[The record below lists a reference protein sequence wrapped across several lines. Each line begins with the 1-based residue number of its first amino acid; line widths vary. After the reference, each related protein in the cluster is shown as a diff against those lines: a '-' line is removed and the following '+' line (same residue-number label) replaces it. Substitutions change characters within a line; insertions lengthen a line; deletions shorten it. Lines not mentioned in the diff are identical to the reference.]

1 MNFLKQ
7 ARFTKKFMRPKK
19 ERMCGIMSEFKQIT
33 KFFWHYLRAYKLQL
47 LVVLLAVIGA
57 TYLQVK
63 APQYMGNAIQE
74 LANYAVNLFTKGI
87 DDKTEFHHIL
97 LLLLLFYVLTSV
109 ATFVQSII
117 MAGVS
122 GKSTNR
128 MRIGL
133 FKKMEKLSIRFF
145 DSHNDGEM
153 LSRFTSDMDNISNT
167 LNQALVQV
175 LSNLALMIGVI
186 IMMFMQNVELALV
199 TLIASPFAVA
209 IAAVIIRKARRYVDL
224 QQDSL
229 GRLNAYIDEKISGQ
243 KVIITNGLEEET
255 IEGFT
260 KHNSIVKNAT
270 YKGQVYSGL
279 LFPVMQGISLL
290 NTAIVIFFGGYLAL
304 NGSLDRTVAL
314 GLIVMFVQYS
324 QQFYMPLTQ
333 ISSQYSMLQLAI
345 TGARRVSEVFKE
357 KDEVE
362 RPNVKDIDGVHQS
375 VELNHVNFGYKPE
388 KPVLKDVNIKL
399 EKGQMVALVGP
410 TGSGKTTIMNL
421 LNRFYNVDSGE
432 ILFDGTDI
440 RDIEMHSLR
449 KQVGIV
455 LQDSVLFSGTIH
467 DNISFGKP
475 DATRDEVIASAKQAH
490 IHDFIMTL
498 DKGYETEISDENN
511 IFSVGQKQLVSI
523 ARTILTNPSLLIL
536 DEATSNVDTVTESKI
551 QKAMDNVISGR
562 TSFVIAHRLKTIL
575 DADHIVVLHQ
585 GEVIEEGT
593 HESLLKQKGFYAEL
607 YHNQFVLE

>member
-1 MNFLKQ
+1 
-7 ARFTKKFMRPKK
+7 
-19 ERMCGIMSEFKQIT
+19 MSEFRQIT

-47 LVVLLAVIGA
+47 SVIILAIVGA
-57 TYLQVK
+57 TFLQVK
-63 APQYMGNAIQE
+63 APQYVGKAVQE
-74 LANYAVNLFTKGI
+74 LADYAVKLITTGV
-87 DDKTEFHHIL
+87 DDKSDFHHIL
-97 LLLLLFYVLTSV
+97 LMLLLFYVLTSV
-109 ATFVQSII
+109 AMFIQNII

-122 GKSTNR
+122 GKATNR

-186 IMMFMQNVELALV
+186 IMMFTQNVELALV
-199 TLIASPFAVA
+199 TLIAAPFAVI
-209 IAAVIIRKARRYVDL
+209 IAGIIIRKARRYVDL

-243 KVIITNGLEEET
+243 KVVITNGLEEET
-255 IEGFT
+255 IGGFL
-260 KHNSIVKNAT
+260 KHNEIVKNAT

-279 LFPVMQGISLL
+279 LFPVMQGISLV

-357 KDEVE
+357 QDEVE
-362 RPNVKDIDGVHQS
+362 RPNVQTIDGVHKK
-375 VELNHVNFGYKPE
+375 VELNHVKFGYTPD
-388 KPVLKDVNIKL
+388 KPVLKDVTIGL
-399 EKGQMVALVGP
+399 EKGQMVAVVGP

-432 ILFDGTDI
+432 ILFDGKDI
-440 RDIEMHSLR
+440 RDIELHSLR

-467 DNISFGKP
+467 DNIAFGKP
-475 DATRDEVIASAKQAH
+475 DATREEVIAAAEQAH
-490 IHDFIMTL
+490 IHEFIMSL
-498 DKGYETEISDENN
+498 DKGYDTEISDENS
-511 IFSVGQKQLVSI
+511 IFSVGQKQLISI

-551 QKAMDNVISGR
+551 QTAMDNVISGR

-575 DADHIVVLHQ
+575 GADHIVVLRN

-593 HESLLKQKGFYAEL
+593 HESLLKQQGFYAEL

>member
-1 MNFLKQ
+1 
-7 ARFTKKFMRPKK
+7 
-19 ERMCGIMSEFKQIT
+19 MSEFRQIT

-47 LVVLLAVIGA
+47 SVIILAIVGA
-57 TYLQVK
+57 TFLQVK
-63 APQYMGNAIQE
+63 APQYVGKAVQE
-74 LANYAVNLFTKGI
+74 LADYAVKLITTGV
-87 DDKTEFHHIL
+87 DDKSDFHHIL
-97 LLLLLFYVLTSV
+97 LMLLLFYVLTSV
-109 ATFVQSII
+109 AMFVQNII

-122 GKSTNR
+122 GKATNR

-186 IMMFMQNVELALV
+186 IMMFTQNVELALV
-199 TLIASPFAVA
+199 TLIAAPFAVI
-209 IAAVIIRKARRYVDL
+209 IAGIIIRKARRYVDL

-243 KVIITNGLEEET
+243 KVVITNGLEEET
-255 IEGFT
+255 ISGFL
-260 KHNSIVKNAT
+260 KHNEIVKNAT

-279 LFPVMQGISLL
+279 LFPVMQGISLV

-333 ISSQYSMLQLAI
+333 ISSQYSMLQLAL

-357 KDEVE
+357 QDEVE
-362 RPNVKDIDGVHQS
+362 RPNVQTIDGVHKK
-375 VELNHVNFGYKPE
+375 VELNHVKFGYTPD
-388 KPVLKDVNIKL
+388 KPVLKDVTIGL
-399 EKGQMVALVGP
+399 EKGQMVAVVGP

-432 ILFDGTDI
+432 ILFDGKDI
-440 RDIEMHSLR
+440 RDIELHSLR

-467 DNISFGKP
+467 DNIAFGKP
-475 DATRDEVIASAKQAH
+475 DATREEVIAAAEQAH
-490 IHDFIMTL
+490 IHEFIMSL
-498 DKGYETEISDENN
+498 DKGYDTEISDENS
-511 IFSVGQKQLVSI
+511 IFSVGQKQLISI

-551 QKAMDNVISGR
+551 QTAMDNVISGR

-575 DADHIVVLHQ
+575 GADHIVVLRN

-593 HESLLKQKGFYAEL
+593 HESLLKQQGFYAEL

>member
-1 MNFLKQ
+1 
-7 ARFTKKFMRPKK
+7 
-19 ERMCGIMSEFKQIT
+19 MSEFRQIT

-47 LVVLLAVIGA
+47 FVILLAVIGA
-57 TYLQVK
+57 TFLQVK
-63 APQYMGNAIQE
+63 APQYVGKAVQE
-74 LANYAVNLFTKGI
+74 LADYAVKLVTTGV
-87 DDKTEFHHIL
+87 DDKSDFHHIL
-97 LLLLLFYVLTSV
+97 LMLLLFYILTSV
-109 ATFVQSII
+109 AMFIQNII

-122 GKSTNR
+122 GKATNR

-186 IMMFMQNVELALV
+186 IMMFTQNVELAFV
-199 TLIASPFAVA
+199 TLIAAPFAVI
-209 IAAVIIRKARRYVDL
+209 IAGVIIRKARRYVDL

-243 KVIITNGLEEET
+243 KVVITNGLEEET
-255 IEGFT
+255 IKGFL
-260 KHNSIVKNAT
+260 KHNEIVKNAT

-279 LFPVMQGISLL
+279 LFPVMQGISLV

-357 KDEVE
+357 QDEVE
-362 RPNVKDIDGVHQS
+362 RPNVQTIDGVHKK
-375 VELNHVNFGYKPE
+375 VELNHVKFGYTPD
-388 KPVLKDVNIKL
+388 KPVLKDVTIGL
-399 EKGQMVALVGP
+399 EKGQMVAVVGP

-432 ILFDGTDI
+432 ILFDGKDI
-440 RDIEMHSLR
+440 RDIELHSLR

-467 DNISFGKP
+467 DNIAFGKP
-475 DATRDEVIASAKQAH
+475 DATREEVIAAAEQAH
-490 IHDFIMTL
+490 IHEFIVSL
-498 DKGYETEISDENN
+498 DKGYDTEISDENS
-511 IFSVGQKQLVSI
+511 IFSVGQKQLISI

-551 QKAMDNVISGR
+551 QTAMDNVISGR

-575 DADHIVVLHQ
+575 GADHIVVLRN

>member
-1 MNFLKQ
+1 
-7 ARFTKKFMRPKK
+7 
-19 ERMCGIMSEFKQIT
+19 MSEFRQIT

-47 LVVLLAVIGA
+47 FVILLAVVGA
-57 TYLQVK
+57 TFLQVK
-63 APQYMGNAIQE
+63 APQYVGKAVQE
-74 LANYAVNLFTKGI
+74 LADYAVKLVTTGV
-87 DDKTEFHHIL
+87 DDKSDFHHIL
-97 LLLLLFYVLTSV
+97 LMLLLFYILTSV
-109 ATFVQSII
+109 AMFIQNII

-122 GKSTNR
+122 GKATNR

-186 IMMFMQNVELALV
+186 IMMFTQNVELAFV
-199 TLIASPFAVA
+199 TLIAAPFAVI
-209 IAAVIIRKARRYVDL
+209 IAGIIIRKARRYVDL

-243 KVIITNGLEEET
+243 KVVITNGLEEET
-255 IEGFT
+255 IDGFL
-260 KHNSIVKNAT
+260 KHNEIVKNAT

-279 LFPVMQGISLL
+279 LFPVMQGISLV

-357 KDEVE
+357 QDEVE
-362 RPNVKDIDGVHQS
+362 RPNVQTIDGVHKK
-375 VELNHVNFGYKPE
+375 VELNHVKFGYTPD
-388 KPVLKDVNIKL
+388 KPVLKDVTIGL
-399 EKGQMVALVGP
+399 EKGQMVAVVGP

-432 ILFDGTDI
+432 ILFDGKDI
-440 RDIEMHSLR
+440 RDIELHSLR

-467 DNISFGKP
+467 DNIAFGKP
-475 DATRDEVIASAKQAH
+475 DATREEVIAAAEQAH
-490 IHDFIMTL
+490 IHEFIVSL
-498 DKGYETEISDENN
+498 DKGYDTEISDENS
-511 IFSVGQKQLVSI
+511 IFSVGQKQLISI

-551 QKAMDNVISGR
+551 QTAMDNVISGR

-575 DADHIVVLHQ
+575 GADHIVVLRN

>member
-1 MNFLKQ
+1 
-7 ARFTKKFMRPKK
+7 
-19 ERMCGIMSEFKQIT
+19 MSEFRQIT

-47 LVVLLAVIGA
+47 FVILLAVVGA
-57 TYLQVK
+57 TFLQVK
-63 APQYMGNAIQE
+63 APQYVGKAVQE
-74 LANYAVNLFTKGI
+74 LADYAVKLVTTGV
-87 DDKTEFHHIL
+87 DDKSDFHHIL
-97 LLLLLFYVLTSV
+97 LMLLLFYILTSV
-109 ATFVQSII
+109 AMFIQNII

-122 GKSTNR
+122 GKATNR

-186 IMMFMQNVELALV
+186 IMMFTQNVELAFV
-199 TLIASPFAVA
+199 TLIAAPFAVI
-209 IAAVIIRKARRYVDL
+209 IAGIIIRKARRYVDL

-243 KVIITNGLEEET
+243 KVVITNGLEEET
-255 IEGFT
+255 IKGFL
-260 KHNSIVKNAT
+260 KHNEIVKNAT

-279 LFPVMQGISLL
+279 LFPVMQGISLV

-357 KDEVE
+357 QDEVE
-362 RPNVKDIDGVHQS
+362 RPNVQTIDGVHKK
-375 VELNHVNFGYKPE
+375 VELNHVKFGYTPD
-388 KPVLKDVNIKL
+388 KPVLKDVTIGL
-399 EKGQMVALVGP
+399 DKGQMVAVVGP

-432 ILFDGTDI
+432 ILFDGKDI
-440 RDIEMHSLR
+440 RDIELHSLR

-467 DNISFGKP
+467 DNIAFGKP
-475 DATRDEVIASAKQAH
+475 DATREEVIAAAEQAH
-490 IHDFIMTL
+490 IHEFVMSL
-498 DKGYETEISDENN
+498 DKGYDTEISDENS
-511 IFSVGQKQLVSI
+511 IFSVGQKQLISI

-551 QKAMDNVISGR
+551 QTAMDNVISGR

-575 DADHIVVLHQ
+575 GADHIVVLRN